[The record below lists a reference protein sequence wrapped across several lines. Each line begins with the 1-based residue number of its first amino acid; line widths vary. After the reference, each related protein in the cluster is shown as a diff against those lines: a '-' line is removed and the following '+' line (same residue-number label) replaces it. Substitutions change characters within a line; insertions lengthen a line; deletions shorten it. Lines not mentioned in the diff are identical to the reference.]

1 LLWNNATQISA
12 TQINVNHITDDSVD
26 IDVFLALLKTH
37 DVLIVQDQNNS
48 ANYQKWVIS
57 ATPTAQVD
65 YVEIPVTLT
74 TSGGTGTTNFPNN
87 HAIIFATISSG
98 VTGPTGAAGSAGAT
112 GPTGA
117 NGADGATGPTGAAG
131 AAGATGPT
139 GANGADGATGPTGAA
154 GSTGPTGAAGA
165 AGATGPTGSAGAA
178 GATGP
183 TGPAG
188 TNAPEFL
195 GSILLGGM

>member
-26 IDVFLALLKTH
+26 IDVFLALLKTN

-117 NGADGATGPTGAAG
+117 NGANGATGPTGAAG

-139 GANGADGATGPTGAA
+139 GAAGAA
-154 GSTGPTGAAGA
+154 GATGPTGAAGA